1 MINACFDRLPVYAN
15 REYFVTLTGS
25 HNSFLVAL
33 SLLIAVL
40 ASYAALD
47 LAGRIRATTG
57 WASRA
62 WLLTAAVALGGGIWA
77 MHFIAMLSFS
87 MPGIPVQYD
96 VWLTIFSFVLPILV
110 TGLGFLIV
118 KRPGSGRGAL
128 LASGL
133 VMGLGIA
140 AMHYTGMAA
149 MKMEAS
155 LSYRWDWATLSVL
168 IAVAAAT
175 TALALAFSNTGPA
188 QRAAAS
194 IIMGVA
200 IAGMHYTA
208 MAAAQ
213 FSSHEPA
220 MTHGDHRGIGQGSLA
235 TAIAALTFVILALS
249 LIAASFDRRFA
260 ALAEKEADALRRS
273 EEQFRRLYR
282 GTPVPLHALDSEGRL
297 EQVSDAWLE
306 LLGHRRERAIGSPI
320 TQFMTEASASRR
332 LEIEWGTLLQTGELR
347 NAHHRF
353 VTRAGRI
360 LDVIV
365 AERVER
371 DEQGNFARV
380 VGGLLDITEQKRA
393 EEALRQAQKI
403 EAVGQLTGGVA
414 HDFNNLLAVI
424 MGNLDLLKK
433 RVPPDPKLERL
444 VQNALQ
450 GVQRG
455 AALTQRMLSF
465 ARRQDLR
472 AETVDVPAL
481 VRGMEDLLQRSI
493 GPQISVVTQFPLTA
507 VQAHVDAN
515 QLEMALLNLVVN
527 ARDAM
532 PEGGRIIIAVDVVVG
547 QQTAQSADF
556 VRLSVRD
563 EGEGMD
569 EATLAKARE
578 PFFTTKGVGKGTGL
592 GLSMVHGFAEQSGG
606 RLVLASEQ
614 GNGTTA
620 EIWLPAAR
628 AEQKIVEP
636 PEPAQPAAPMTPA
649 LRILVVDDD
658 SLVRMN
664 AVAMLEDLGHQVDE
678 ASSGLEALSL
688 LNERRFDLMITD
700 QAMPKMTGMQLA
712 ESVRAI
718 LPTLPIL
725 VATGY
730 AELPSGSS
738 LPRLSKPFDQAE
750 LARAIEACLKSTQH
764 NIVPFPAQSI

>member
-1 MINACFDRLPVYAN
+1 MTITGTHNA
-15 REYFVTLTGS
+15 S
-25 HNSFLVAL
+25 LVAL
-33 SLLIAVL
+33 SLIIATL

-47 LAGRIRATTG
+47 LAGRIKATTG

-87 MPGIPVQYD
+87 MPGILVEYD
-96 VWLTIFSFVLPILV
+96 AGLTIFSFVLPIVV
-110 TGLGFLIV
+110 TGFGFFIV
-118 KRPGSGRGAL
+118 KRPSSGRGAL

-149 MKMEAS
+149 MKMGAS
-155 LSYRWDWATLSVL
+155 LSYRWDWAALSVL
-168 IAVAAAT
+168 IAIAAAT
-175 TALALAFSNTGPA
+175 TALALAFSNTGPI
-188 QRAAAS
+188 QRAAAA

-213 FSSHEPA
+213 FTTHPSA
-220 MTHGDHRGIGQGSLA
+220 VTHGDHFGIGQGSLA
-235 TAIAALTFVILALS
+235 TAIAALTFIILAFS

-260 ALAEKEADALRRS
+260 ALAEKEAEALRRS

-282 GTPVPLHALDSEGRL
+282 GTPVPLHALNSDGRL

-306 LLGHRRERAIGSPI
+306 LLGHRRDRVIGSPI
-320 TQFMTEASASRR
+320 THFMTENSASRR
-332 LEIEWGTLLQTGELR
+332 IAVEWDTLLKAGVLP

-371 DEQGNFARV
+371 DEQGHFVRV

-414 HDFNNLLAVI
+414 HDFNNLLAVV
-424 MGNLDLLKK
+424 MGNLDLLRK
-433 RVPPDPKLERL
+433 RLPPDPKLERL

-472 AETVDVPAL
+472 AEVVDVPAL

-493 GPQISVVTQFPLTA
+493 GPQISVLTQFPLAT
-507 VQAHVDAN
+507 VQAFVDAN
-515 QLEMALLNLVVN
+515 QLEMAILNLVVN

-532 PEGGRIIIAVDVVVG
+532 PEGGRIVIAVDAVD
-547 QQTAQSADF
+547 AQPPAEGDGYI
-556 VRLSVRD
+556 RLSVRD

-569 EATLAKARE
+569 DATLAKARE

-606 RLVLASEQ
+606 RLVLLSER
-614 GNGTTA
+614 GKGTTV
-620 EIWLPAAR
+620 EVWLPAAR
-628 AEQKIVEP
+628 AGEQPVEASG
-636 PEPAQPAAPMTPA
+636 PAQPAVPVTPS

-658 SLVRMN
+658 ALVRMN
-664 AVAMLEDLGHQVDE
+664 AVAMLEDLGHQVNE
-678 ASSGLEALSL
+678 ASSGLEALSV
-688 LNERRFDLMITD
+688 LNEHRFDLLITD
-700 QAMPKMTGMQLA
+700 QAMPKMTGVQLA

-738 LPRLSKPFDQAE
+738 LPRLSKPFDQAG
-750 LARAIEACLKSTQH
+750 LAQAIDACLNSAAR
-764 NIVPFPAQSI
+764 NVVPFPIHAS

>member
-1 MINACFDRLPVYAN
+1 
-15 REYFVTLTGS
+15 VTITGS
-25 HNSFLVAL
+25 HNAFLVAL
-33 SLLIAVL
+33 SLIIATL

-62 WLLTAAVALGGGIWA
+62 WLITAAVALGGGIWA

-87 MPGIPVQYD
+87 MPGISIEYD
-96 VWLTIFSFVLPILV
+96 VGLTIFSFVLPILV
-110 TGLGFLIV
+110 TGLGFFIV

-149 MKMEAS
+149 MKMGAS
-155 LSYRWDWATLSVL
+155 LSYRWDWAALSVL
-168 IAVAAAT
+168 IAIAAAT
-175 TALALAFSNTGPA
+175 TALALAFSNTGPI

-194 IIMGVA
+194 CIMGVA

-213 FSSHEPA
+213 FTTHPSA
-220 MTHGDHRGIGQGSLA
+220 VTHGDHLGIGQGSLA

-260 ALAEKEADALRRS
+260 DLAEKEAEALRRS

-282 GTPVPLHALDSEGRL
+282 GTPVPLHALNSDGRL

-306 LLGHRRERAIGSPI
+306 LLGHRRDRVIGSPI
-320 TQFMTEASASRR
+320 THFMTEASASRR
-332 LEIEWGTLLQTGELR
+332 IAVEWDTLLQAGELR

-371 DEQGNFARV
+371 DEQGNFVRV
-380 VGGLLDITEQKRA
+380 IGGLLDITEQKRA

-414 HDFNNLLAVI
+414 HDFNNLLAVV
-424 MGNLDLLKK
+424 MGNLDLLRK
-433 RVPPDPKLERL
+433 RLPPDPKLERL

-472 AETVDVPAL
+472 AEVVDVPAL

-493 GPQISVVTQFPLTA
+493 GPQISVLTQFPLSA
-507 VQAHVDAN
+507 VQALVDAN

-532 PEGGRIIIAVDVVVG
+532 PDGGRIVIAVDVVDV
-547 QQTAQSADF
+547 QQSGEGDSYI
-556 VRLSVRD
+556 RLSVKD

-569 EATLAKARE
+569 DATLAKARE

-606 RLVLASEQ
+606 RLVLTSEK
-614 GNGTTA
+614 GKGTTA

-628 AEQKIVEP
+628 AGEQSVEP
-636 PEPAQPAAPMTPA
+636 PEPAQPAVPTTPS

-678 ASSGLEALSL
+678 ASSGLEALTI
-688 LNERRFDLMITD
+688 LNERRFDLLITD
-700 QAMPKMTGMQLA
+700 QAMPKMTGVQLA
-712 ESVRAI
+712 ESVRAM
-718 LPTLPIL
+718 LPTMPIL

-738 LPRLSKPFDQAE
+738 LPRLSKPFDQAR
-750 LARAIEACLKSTQH
+750 LAQAIDACVNSAGR
-764 NIVPFPAQSI
+764 NVVPFPIQAG